1 MNRRSLGVFSVLLL
15 YGFLTES
22 DCLAQDRSLKK
33 INWGVTSL
41 SALNEA
47 DPSPGVQD
55 DVREASE

>member
-15 YGFLTES
+15 YGFLTEP
-22 DCLAQDRSLKK
+22 DCPAQDRSLKK

-47 DPSPGVQD
+47 DPSLGAQD
-55 DVREASE
+55 DVREASQ

>member
-22 DCLAQDRSLKK
+22 DCLAQDRSPKK

-41 SALNEA
+41 STLNEA
-47 DPSPGVQD
+47 DPSPGAQD